1 MKYISILFLFFI
13 TIQNPI
19 YSQEKGD
26 KARLVLYSSLTDTL
40 KVNVKNAYPFGLNFD
55 AASSYAGGKVYFFEN
70 AKRIKRKANEIK
82 YLEFKDRQG
91 KLRRYTFNPRLE
103 MSNVSEILV
112 SGKINLFLN
121 VSLVGIS
128 NRSAIRFLEKED
140 EIIPFNGF
148 NKPKKLRENL
158 IRMMSDEPELQ
169 KRLENSKLED
179 HEILAIIKE
188 YNSL

>member
-1 MKYISILFLFFI
+1 MKYISIIFLFFI

-40 KVNVKNAYPFGLNFD
+40 KVNVKNTYPFGLNFD

-140 EIIPFNGF
+140 EIIPLNGF
-148 NKPKKLRENL
+148 NKPKKFRENL
-158 IRMMSDEPELQ
+158 IKMMFDQPELQ